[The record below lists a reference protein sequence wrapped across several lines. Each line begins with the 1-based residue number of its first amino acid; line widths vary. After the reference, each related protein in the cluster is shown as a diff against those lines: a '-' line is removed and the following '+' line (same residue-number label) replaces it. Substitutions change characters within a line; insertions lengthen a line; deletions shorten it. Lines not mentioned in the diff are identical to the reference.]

1 MGFLVL
7 FPVVAF
13 VSVRWCYL
21 NFQRG
26 DPVGPLLFA
35 LAWQPVVLAVQSLND
50 AAIMEGTSAW
60 QRWYADADDGNVFG
74 SGAQFISAYST
85 IRQRA
90 APLGAEVNAAKCRL
104 LGPNLRIP
112 ADSPL
117 GLVPVAAWLLVVV
130 LRPAMAV
137 FLL

>member
-7 FPVVAF
+7 FLVVAF

-50 AAIMEGTSAW
+50 TAIMEGTSAL
-60 QRWYADADDGNVFG
+60 QGWYADDGNVFG
-74 SGAQFISAYST
+74 SGAHLISAYST

-90 APLGAEVNAAKCRL
+90 APLGVEVNAAKCRL
-104 LGPNLRIP
+104 WGPNLRIP

-117 GLVPVAAWLLVVV
+117 GLVPVAT
-130 LRPAMAV
+130 
-137 FLL
+137 